1 MQPSAGNDLGVADS
15 AFWKQPFRVPASSNP
30 DTATA
35 QTIDI
40 MTGHIRDSARDT
52 LVQQTAGNAAL
63 QFGGF
68 AGGEGRAQLAGAAWW
83 WCKTFIRFV
92 HHELILRQRL
102 GEAGH
107 LQGLIAPEVLV
118 RMDRPEGD
126 CAIFTECVCS
136 FLRVLGV
143 PYEIVT
149 VAVNP
154 NEPEIFSHVFAYA
167 VLEDGTRLPL
177 DASHGDYPGWQVPGS
192 HVSRRQVWD
201 ENGRK
206 VPDRGSR
213 FDGLHNYGIRAGL
226 GDPCNSSDADYDYF
240 SCTAYG
246 NVPFTGNPAP
256 LFPGSGACT
265 CVNGT
270 CIEDGNSCSTAAPA
284 GGIVVPATGSAAWAN
299 LSAQLAKQGMSVI
312 QMQNL
317 KPGMVIRPD
326 GTILQQNPG
335 YAVPTIF
342 GQTFGGAA
350 GGSNLLIYGAL
361 GLGALLL
368 FMGKK

>member
-1 MQPSAGNDLGVADS
+1 
-15 AFWKQPFRVPASSNP
+15 
-30 DTATA
+30 
-35 QTIDI
+35 
-40 MTGHIRDSARDT
+40 
-52 LVQQTAGNAAL
+52 
-63 QFGGF
+63 
-68 AGGEGRAQLAGAAWW
+68 
-83 WCKTFIRFV
+83 
-92 HHELILRQRL
+92 
-102 GEAGH
+102 
-107 LQGLIAPEVLV
+107 
-118 RMDRPEGD
+118 MDRPEGD

-143 PYEIVT
+143 PYEVVT

-154 NEPEIFSHVFAYA
+154 NEPDIFSHVFAYA

-206 VPDRGSR
+206 VSDKGSR

-246 NVPFTGNPAP
+246 NVPFTGTPGP
-256 LFPGSGACT
+256 VFPGQGACT

-270 CIEDGNSCSTAAPA
+270 CIEDGNSCSTGAPSQ
-284 GGIVVPATGSAAWAN
+284 IVVPATGSAAWAN

-335 YAVPTIF
+335 YSVPTVF
-342 GQTFGGAA
+342 GTGINQ
-350 GGSNLLIYGAL
+350 AL
-361 GLGALLL
+361 GTSGNTGLILAGVAAVGLLL